1 MKINITFF
9 HAVEGLNGGFN
20 ASITK
25 PVNHVINVEDYLK
38 LHGRETLARFFSYR
52 DPATD
57 IRSFADTFMQML
69 CGLFDRDLK
78 QILDGTYFEE
88 TPIDWQGYK

>member
-1 MKINITFF
+1 MVINISYFAATK
-9 HAVEGLNGGFN
+9 GLNGGF
-20 ASITK
+20 IVFIVK
-25 PVNHVINVEDYLK
+25 PVNHRLNLKNYLK
-38 LHGRETLARFFSYR
+38 LHERETLTRFFSYR

-78 QILDGTYFEE
+78 PILDGTYFEE